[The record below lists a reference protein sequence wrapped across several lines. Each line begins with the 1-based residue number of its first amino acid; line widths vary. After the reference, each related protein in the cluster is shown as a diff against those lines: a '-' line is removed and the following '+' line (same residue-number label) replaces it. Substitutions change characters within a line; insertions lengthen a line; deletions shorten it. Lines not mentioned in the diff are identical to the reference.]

1 MNAIYDLIDQYINYL
16 IVEKGLADATI
27 ESYSGDLKKF
37 ADCLK
42 SEKVWKN
49 RRDRHCR
56 DFEVP
61 DPAAERRTHRPV
73 PGAASGDAQGLF

>member
-42 SEKVWKN
+42 SEKVGKIDAIDTAVILKYLI
-49 RRDRHCR
+49 RLRKEGLTARS
-56 DFEVP
+56 
-61 DPAAERRTHRPV
+61 
-73 PGAASGDAQGLF
+73 PGRGIW

>member
-42 SEKVWKN
+42 SEKLEK
-49 RRDRHCR
+49 
-56 DFEVP
+56 
-61 DPAAERRTHRPV
+61 
-73 PGAASGDAQGLF
+73 